1 MLSGFGRLLDVLWT
15 TSYIDVAVLLL
26 SYRRRFPCWV
36 ILSKRHSFVVL
47 FVWERDKSQWLLFSF
62 SIFVVYVNTA
72 FWEGLDYLYVSCD
85 LNRSE
90 RNGSQHYPFLLYIYK
105 YIVFVFTNKDHPLA
119 RSVNFFNSS
128 HFERNC
134 YIIKYF
140 KFLKYFYWKYM

>member
-15 TSYIDVAVLLL
+15 TSYIDVSVLLL

-36 ILSKRHSFVVL
+36 ILSKRHSFAGL
-47 FVWERDKSQWLLFSF
+47 FVWDREINHSNCCFSF
-62 SIFVVYVNTA
+62 SIYVVYVNTA
-72 FWEGLDYLYVSCD
+72 FWEGLDYVSVSCD

-119 RSVNFFNSS
+119 RSVNFFSYSS
-128 HFERNC
+128 LLSV
-134 YIIKYF
+134 IVT
-140 KFLKYFYWKYM
+140 L